1 MKNVLFTKTWN
12 EKVLGKYAKI
22 RFSSDEGD
30 AVYLVESKG
39 HCVIMSSFHKI
50 RR

>member
-1 MKNVLFTKTWN
+1 MKHVLFTKTWN
-12 EKVLGKYAKI
+12 EKVLGKHTKI

-30 AVYLVESKG
+30 AVYLVELKG
-39 HCVIMSSFHKI
+39 HCIIISSFHKI